1 MLLCGHHSLNHVKLK
16 TEQAK
21 QKAKKKRQK
30 KAIKHLFMVN
40 FVYASSYFLPYL
52 FLKALQVCITLLL

>member
-21 QKAKKKRQK
+21 QKAKKKDK
-30 KAIKHLFMVN
+30 KR
-40 FVYASSYFLPYL
+40 P
-52 FLKALQVCITLLL
+52 

>member
-21 QKAKKKRQK
+21 QKAKKKKDK
-30 KAIKHLFMVN
+30 KR
-40 FVYASSYFLPYL
+40 P
-52 FLKALQVCITLLL
+52 